1 MCMRSMQNA
10 LDATHHIKY
19 NARLQ
24 YGLFLKGIGLSMDDA
39 IRYFRGEFTKGKAII
54 FIDYINMNF

>member
-1 MCMRSMQNA
+1 MRSMQNA

-24 YGLFLKGIGLSMDDA
+24 YGLFLKVKALEMI
-39 IRYFRGEFTKGKAII
+39 IVNFIETKV
-54 FIDYINMNF
+54 DYYILKNEKT